1 MTDRNPVSLRATGS
15 QVDLRDAMRVAT
27 ARALELRPRLIL
39 AAAPRGQ
46 HGHRAMDLL
55 HKLALRPGAASSYD
69 EMIVDRL
76 TSRHASR
83 LVDA

>member
-1 MTDRNPVSLRATGS
+1 MLATGS
-15 QVDLRDAMRVAT
+15 QVDLRAAMRIAT
-27 ARALELRPRLIL
+27 ARALEPRPRLIL
-39 AAAPRGQ
+39 AAAPGGQ
-46 HGHRAMDLL
+46 HGYRAMDLL
-55 HKLALRPGAASSYD
+55 HKRALRPGAASSHD